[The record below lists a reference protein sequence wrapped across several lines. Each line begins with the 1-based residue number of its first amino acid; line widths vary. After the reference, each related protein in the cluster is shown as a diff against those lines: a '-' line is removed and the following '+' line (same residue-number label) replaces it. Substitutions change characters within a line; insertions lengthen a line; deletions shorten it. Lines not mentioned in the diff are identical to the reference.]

1 MLAEVCAN
9 SRASEILVDNTSL
22 QELAQIFT
30 KAQFIVG
37 NDTGPTF
44 LAARIGVPTLMIME
58 PIQTPHIVTNRARNR
73 IIYKANIQEITTQEV
88 IKKVQELGGLSLLK

>member
-1 MLAEVCAN
+1 MLFR
-9 SRASEILVDNTSL
+9 S
-22 QELAQIFT
+22 

-44 LAARIGVPTLMIME
+44 LAARIGAPTLMIMGDD
-58 PIQTPHIVTNRARNR
+58 TNPYISSPTGPATG

-88 IKKVQELGGLSLLK
+88 INKVQELGGFSPLK